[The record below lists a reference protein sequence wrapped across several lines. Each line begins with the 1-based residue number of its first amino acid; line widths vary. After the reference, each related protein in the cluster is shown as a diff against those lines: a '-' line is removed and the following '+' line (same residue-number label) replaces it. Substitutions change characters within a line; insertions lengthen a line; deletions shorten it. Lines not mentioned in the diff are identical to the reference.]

1 MIEPEVSEREEAV
14 TRVGPDG
21 GGARTVTRT
30 TSTVMPM
37 GFRIKSGV
45 WLAAGVVDVIMAL
58 DFIFKL
64 LASANVGFVGF
75 ISGVAGALSA
85 PFSGVLTS
93 TVSTGHYTY
102 FPDVAGIVVYTIAAG
117 IVVALVGIMA
127 ARRPPS
133 TDGRGTAN

>member
-14 TRVGPDG
+14 TRIGPDG

-37 GFRIKSGV
+37 AFRVKSGV

-58 DFIFKL
+58 DFVFKL

-75 ISGVAGALSA
+75 ISGVAGALST

-93 TVSTGHYTY
+93 SVSTGHYTY

-117 IVVALVGIMA
+117 IVVALVGIVA

-133 TDGRGTAN
+133 TDGRGAAY

>member
-21 GGARTVTRT
+21 AGARTVTRT
-30 TSTVMPM
+30 TTTVTPM
-37 GFRIKSGV
+37 AFRLKSIV
-45 WLAAGVVDVIMAL
+45 WLAAGVVDAIMAL

-85 PFSGVLTS
+85 PFSGVITS
-93 TVSTGHYTY
+93 SVSTGHYAY
-102 FPDVAGIVVYTIAAG
+102 WPDVTGVVIYTIAAG

-133 TDGRGTAN
+133 MDGRGTAS

>member
-21 GGARTVTRT
+21 SGARTVTRT
-30 TSTVMPM
+30 TTTVTPM
-37 GFRIKSGV
+37 AFRVKSAV
-45 WLAAGVVDVIMAL
+45 WLAVGVVDVIMAL

-75 ISGVAGALSA
+75 ISGVAGALAA
-85 PFSGVLTS
+85 PFSGVLTAS
-93 TVSTGHYTY
+93 VSTGHYAY
-102 FPDVAGIVVYTIAAG
+102 WADVAGIVVYTIAAG

-127 ARRPPS
+127 ARRPPRTEGQGS
-133 TDGRGTAN
+133 PY